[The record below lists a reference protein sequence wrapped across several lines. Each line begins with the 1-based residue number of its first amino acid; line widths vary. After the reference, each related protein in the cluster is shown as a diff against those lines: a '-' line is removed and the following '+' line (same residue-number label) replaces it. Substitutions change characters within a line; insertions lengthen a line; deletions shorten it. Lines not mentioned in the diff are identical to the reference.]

1 MPRPKSKSSL
11 WSLVFLP
18 SLCTEYQKFPPL
30 SSPKATL
37 GARIHDTREPL
48 PLSPLLPLPFFC
60 EKYPSWSEKRG
71 APNVGSILEGK
82 SNAKAFQRGALSVV
96 QPVLY
101 RALCMTV
108 LERCLRSGETAVW
121 KGLPPFYC
129 GARGRARLLSPD
141 PPRPPL
147 MLARSTAAAKKRL
160 HSSIFTT

>member
-1 MPRPKSKSSL
+1 MPRPKSIKAL

-18 SLCTEYQKFPPL
+18 SLRMEYQKFPPL

-96 QPVLY
+96 KPVLY

-108 LERCLRSGETAVW
+108 LERCMRSGETVW
-121 KGLPPFYC
+121 KGLSSLLL
-129 GARGRARLLSPD
+129 RGSGESSPSFSLLLALD
-141 PPRPPL
+141 PL
-147 MLARSTAAAKKRL
+147 MLASSTAAKKRL